1 MAEPRPT
8 LAVLFAGAI
17 RHATEYAA
25 LIARHPQLHLIGV
38 AEEAGAASWQHTRAK
53 ELALA
58 HGVPYQPL
66 ATALE
71 NPDLDLVVV
80 TTEPARHAETAIR
93 VILAGHSVL
102 VDKPV
107 ATDRSAARRLA
118 TAARNAQAVTG
129 YVHRLF
135 SPALERLRDHL
146 ASGALG
152 LPRSLELAWISANPV
167 AQEGGAVVVDPGLS
181 GGGELWNFLG
191 YPLDAVLWLTGLPVR
206 RVSATATSV
215 TSEAHRRFG
224 VESLATVMLELDGG
238 VHASIAVGR
247 GPAVGGGIY
256 TTAILGSHGYAAVD
270 ELRPELEVVLA
281 DGSDP
286 EELADDRL
294 FELTFEGVLD
304 DMAAALRG
312 RKTLRRTLADGC
324 ELAEVIAA
332 ASEAAATGK
341 PRTIA

>member
-8 LAVLFAGAI
+8 LGVLVAGAI

-25 LIARHPQLHLIGV
+25 LIARHPQLHLVGL
-38 AEEAGAASWQHTRAK
+38 AEDAGAASWQQTRAQ

-58 HGVPYQPL
+58 HGVRYQPL

-71 NPDLDLVVV
+71 SSDLDLVVV
-80 TTEPARHAETAIR
+80 TTEPVRHAETATQA
-93 VILAGHSVL
+93 ILAGHSVL

-118 TAARNAQAVTG
+118 TAARSAQAVTG

-135 SPALERLRDHL
+135 SPALERLREHL
-146 ASGALG
+146 TSGALG

-167 AQEGGAVVVDPGLS
+167 GEEGGAVVVDPGLS

-191 YPLDAVLWLTGLPVR
+191 YPLDTVLWLTGLPVR
-206 RVSATATSV
+206 RVSATASSV
-215 TSEAHRRFG
+215 TGEAHRRFG
-224 VESLATVMLELDGG
+224 VESLATVVLEFDGG

-247 GPAVGGGIY
+247 GPSAGNGIY
-256 TTAILGSHGYAAVD
+256 TTAILGSHGYAAAD
-270 ELRPELEVVLA
+270 ELRPGLEVAFA
-281 DGSDP
+281 DSS
-286 EELADDRL
+286 EVHELADDRL
-294 FELTFEGVLD
+294 FELTFERVLD

-312 RKTLRRTLADGC
+312 RGTLRRTLADGC
-324 ELAEVIAA
+324 ELAELIAA
-332 ASEAAATGK
+332 TSEAAATRE
-341 PRTIA
+341 PRRIG